1 MQSHMMFNISSNAL
15 AFTSNVPSTSTSIP
29 RFSIG
34 NSITHSLYFC
44 HTFSMKFDKM
54 PKTLYNIMSNKQNQ
68 QERKRMSNINWIL
81 RFKNKTVLVALV
93 AAVVAFVYQALG
105 LFGIVPSVS
114 SDQIIDVFGL
124 LINVLVILGIVVDP
138 TTEGVK
144 DSELAQ
150 TYDSPKEY

>member
-1 MQSHMMFNISSNAL
+1 
-15 AFTSNVPSTSTSIP
+15 
-29 RFSIG
+29 
-34 NSITHSLYFC
+34 
-44 HTFSMKFDKM
+44 
-54 PKTLYNIMSNKQNQ
+54 
-68 QERKRMSNINWIL
+68 MSNINWIL

-144 DSELAQ
+144 DSALAQ
-150 TYDSPKEY
+150 AYDSPKEY